1 MIRRDAQAAVAWRED
16 NSALS
21 LMFEKRGM
29 DCGLPEREGRV
40 AKGL

>member
-1 MIRRDAQAAVAWRED
+1 LRKG

-21 LMFEKRGM
+21 LVFEKRGM
-29 DCGLPEREGRV
+29 DCRLPEGEGRV